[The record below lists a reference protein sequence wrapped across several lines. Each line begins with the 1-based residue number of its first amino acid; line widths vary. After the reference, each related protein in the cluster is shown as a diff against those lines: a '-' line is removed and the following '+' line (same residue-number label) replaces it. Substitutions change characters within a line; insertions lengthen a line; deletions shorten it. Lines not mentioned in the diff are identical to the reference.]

1 MAGVSIALEFGTGAL
16 ELRCILVD
24 RVLDLLDQSRNM
36 ALQFRNLRKQTD
48 EVARPDAKNLRGGAG
63 ACGEF
68 VRYMLRERGESQVT
82 PRAEAG
88 DGLFLPVGELKYG
101 VHLTRFDQVNE
112 TGVCAPLVD
121 DFTGVETLKHHR
133 ELKEDRRNDEQN
145 QGQHNQRLREDEAQQ
160 KKRVQGQPS
169 RDAQERND
177 CNQDLRDLEDVIDPF
192 APANSMNQRQFG
204 HGSLH
209 SRDQPFTMCPLGW
222 HISQRMVPLRIRD
235 DTCPDR

>member
-133 ELKEDRRNDEQN
+133 ALKEDRRNDEQN
-145 QGQHNQRLREDEAQQ
+145 
-160 KKRVQGQPS
+160 QGQPS

-235 DTCPDR
+235 DTCPVF